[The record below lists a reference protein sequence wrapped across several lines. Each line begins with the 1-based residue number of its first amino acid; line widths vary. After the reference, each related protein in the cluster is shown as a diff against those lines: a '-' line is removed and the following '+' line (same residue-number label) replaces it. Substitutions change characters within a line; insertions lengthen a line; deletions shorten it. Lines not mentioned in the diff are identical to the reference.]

1 MLTIRNKL
9 RPRAKLEAVARTAD
23 VGSRVHGGDV
33 RGLSSAME
41 GVLWK
46 WTNYWNGWQQRWF
59 ILDKGVLTYYKSQE
73 EVNQGCKGSVKVS
86 ACEIVVH
93 QTDAKRL
100 DLVIPSEQHF
110 YLRAPSAQER
120 QQWLV
125 ALGSSKAAQQSEPV
139 ECSVRAKKSELRL
152 YCDLLMQQVH
162 TIKNAPDAQSAND
175 LLSATCDTFIATLE
189 DCMRLADANFTY
201 ELPHQQV
208 RDSALPSPLVLG
220 QQRVAP
226 DRRRKVTAHCE
237 QQQQPEHEQQ
247 KQEQQRQEQQKQK
260 ELQQQECKRLPTAP
274 RTFFSVMECSFTDL
288 EAFDPPTEQFLGCCR
303 SVLPVFDVLGSTAF
317 APVKMDIQGNIGK
330 LHARWQTDPVGLG
343 RLLAL
348 VQREVDAGTTAAS
361 GSATDALLWLKR
373 ALAFIAAF
381 LDQVQAGNGDLA
393 DCASVAYGSTLK
405 CHHGWVV
412 RSVFAVALRALPELD
427 GFVKA
432 LAPSLEDAQHLDYR
446 RQLFDDCAAYVRAL
460 HAVLEALDAFYLGH
474 GLEKP

>member
-1 MLTIRNKL
+1 
-9 RPRAKLEAVARTAD
+9 
-23 VGSRVHGGDV
+23 
-33 RGLSSAME
+33 ME

-59 ILDKGVLTYYKSQE
+59 ILDKGILTYYKSQE

-93 QTDAKRL
+93 QTDSRRM

-125 ALGSSKAAQQSEPV
+125 ALGSSKAAQQAEPAAAGV
-139 ECSVRAKKSELRL
+139 ESSVRAKKSELRL

-162 TIKNAPDAQSAND
+162 TIKNAPDAQAAND

-189 DCMRLADANFTY
+189 DCMRLADANFTF

-208 RDSALPSPLVLG
+208 RDSALPHESPP
-220 QQRVAP
+220 RAAP
-226 DRRRKVTAHCE
+226 ERRRRTTGVTGAVVTPHLE
-237 QQQQPEHEQQ
+237 QPLDY
-247 KQEQQRQEQQKQK
+247 RTDP
-260 ELQQQECKRLPTAP
+260 LAAPVPPAPPVPPAALASPAPPAALAPPVPPAPPAPPTPPARSV
-274 RTFFSVMECSFTDL
+274 RTFFSTMERSFTDL
-288 EAFDPPTEQFLGCCR
+288 EASDPPTEQFLGCCR

-330 LHARWQTDPVGLG
+330 LHAHWQTDPGGLH

-348 VQREVDAGTTAAS
+348 VQREVDAGTTEAA

-381 LDQVQAGNGDLA
+381 LGQVQAGNGDLS
-393 DCASVAYGSTLK
+393 DCASVAYGNTLR

-427 GFVKA
+427 AFVRA
-432 LAPSLEDAQHLDYR
+432 LAPSPEDACHPEYR
-446 RQLFDDCAAYVRAL
+446 RQLMDDCAAYVQAL
-460 HAVLEALDAFYLGH
+460 RAVLIALDAFYLGH
-474 GLEKP
+474 GLEVP